1 MTRISQP
8 SSQSGEDDH
17 EPKPAQVSEPDP
29 QRAKWVISIAIILG
43 SLTTSV
49 MFGSVN
55 IALPTMMTSLRA
67 EVNQI
72 QWILTAF
79 MITRTVMMPTLGWVG
94 GMLGNRRLY
103 LGSLSFYL
111 LASGLC
117 GLAWNIE
124 SMIVFRI
131 MQAIGAGYLAPLS
144 LTILHETF
152 PANERGTAMGIFM
165 AGLSLGPAIGPWLG
179 GYFIEQVSWRWI
191 FYINIPIGLVALGT
205 AMVTLPEGKQE
216 RQKRTVDLLGLTT
229 MAVFVVSLLLAVSQA
244 RDYGWS
250 DPYIVSLLA
259 LSGLSLSAFIV
270 TELTDEMPL
279 VDLRIYANVQFIL
292 ASVVTFFNSLT
303 NFGMNFI
310 MTLFLQRAIGYNAQ
324 QAGEILLPSALMW
337 GVTSLFSGRLAD
349 KMEPRWL
356 ILGGSVMLALV
367 FYTFVTISVWSGMGF
382 IIVLMILRSL
392 ARGLIQSPIMT
403 LVMSSLPDD
412 HVRLGAGLRGL
423 LNSLG
428 GTFGVALAGYW
439 LQQRVAVRTRMLQE
453 NQHLEGFD
461 VEGLVGSVQEQLLLA
476 GDQVFSLPAK
486 TQVVLNRWLVQE
498 ATAFAYYDMFVM
510 TAVLVLLAAIPV
522 IWLRRRGG

>member
-1 MTRISQP
+1 
-8 SSQSGEDDH
+8 
-17 EPKPAQVSEPDP
+17 
-29 QRAKWVISIAIILG
+29 
-43 SLTTSV
+43 
-49 MFGSVN
+49 
-55 IALPTMMTSLRA
+55 
-67 EVNQI
+67 
-72 QWILTAF
+72 
-79 MITRTVMMPTLGWVG
+79 
-94 GMLGNRRLY
+94 
-103 LGSLSFYL
+103 
-111 LASGLC
+111 
-117 GLAWNIE
+117 
-124 SMIVFRI
+124 
-131 MQAIGAGYLAPLS
+131 
-144 LTILHETF
+144 
-152 PANERGTAMGIFM
+152 
-165 AGLSLGPAIGPWLG
+165 
-179 GYFIEQVSWRWI
+179 
-191 FYINIPIGLVALGT
+191 
-205 AMVTLPEGKQE
+205 
-216 RQKRTVDLLGLTT
+216 
-229 MAVFVVSLLLAVSQA
+229 
-244 RDYGWS
+244 
-250 DPYIVSLLA
+250 
-259 LSGLSLSAFIV
+259 
-270 TELTDEMPL
+270 
-279 VDLRIYANVQFIL
+279 
-292 ASVVTFFNSLT
+292 
-303 NFGMNFI
+303 
-310 MTLFLQRAIGYNAQ
+310 
-324 QAGEILLPSALMW
+324 
-337 GVTSLFSGRLAD
+337 
-349 KMEPRWL
+349 MEPRWL

>member
-1 MTRISQP
+1 MARISQP
-8 SSQSGEDDH
+8 ISQSGEDDLHPH
-17 EPKPAQVSEPDP
+17 ESEPNP
-29 QRAKWVISIAIILG
+29 YRAKWAISLAIILG

-55 IALPTMMTSLRA
+55 VALPTMMTSLRA

-72 QWILTAF
+72 QWVLTAF

-111 LASGLC
+111 LASGFC

-124 SMIVFRI
+124 SMIAFRI
-131 MQAIGAGYLAPLS
+131 MQAIGAGYLFPLS

-152 PANERGTAMGIFM
+152 PANERGTAMGVFM

-205 AMVTLPEGKQE
+205 AMATLPEGKTTP
-216 RQKRTVDLLGLTT
+216 QKRTVDLLGLMT

-244 RDYGWS
+244 RDYGWG
-250 DPYIVSLLA
+250 DPYIVSLLVM
-259 LSGLSLSAFIV
+259 SGISLGVFIV
-270 TELTDEMPL
+270 AELTDEMPL
-279 VDLRIYANVQFIL
+279 LDLRIYTNVQFVL

-303 NFGMNFI
+303 NFGMNFV
-310 MTLFLQRAIGYNAQ
+310 MTLFLQRAMGYNAQ

-337 GVTSLFSGRLAD
+337 GLTSLFSGRLAD

-356 ILGGSVMLALV
+356 ILGGSAILALV
-367 FYTFVTISVWSGMGF
+367 FYTFVTISVWSGMG
-382 IIVLMILRSL
+382 IIIFLMILRSL
-392 ARGLIQSPIMT
+392 ARGLIQSPIVA

-412 HVRLGAGLRGL
+412 QVRLGAGLRGL

-439 LQQRVAVRTRMLQE
+439 LQQRIAVRTHMLQE
-453 NQHLEGFD
+453 NQRLEGFD
-461 VEGLVGSVQEQLLLA
+461 GGAMVGAVQEQLLQA
-476 GDQVFSLPAK
+476 GDAAILLPTK
-486 TQVVLNRWLVQE
+486 TLMVLNRWLVQE
-498 ATAFAYYDMFVM
+498 AATLAYHDMFVI
-510 TAVLVLLAAIPV
+510 TAVLVLFAAIPV
-522 IWLRRRGG
+522 IWLRR

>member
-1 MTRISQP
+1 MARISQ
-8 SSQSGEDDH
+8 SAAQSGEDDVNRH
-17 EPKPAQVSEPDP
+17 GSEPDP
-29 QRAKWVISIAIILG
+29 QRAKWAISIAIILG

-55 IALPTMMTSLRA
+55 VALPTMMTSLRA

-72 QWILTAF
+72 QWVLTAF

-111 LASGLC
+111 LASGFC

-124 SMIVFRI
+124 SMIAFRI
-131 MQAIGAGYLAPLS
+131 MQAIGAGYLFPLS

-152 PANERGTAMGIFM
+152 PANERGTAMGVFM

-205 AMVTLPEGKQE
+205 AMVTLPEGKQVP
-216 RQKRTVDLLGLTT
+216 QKRRIDLLGLMT

-244 RDYGWS
+244 RDYGWG
-250 DPYIVSLLA
+250 DPYIVSLL
-259 LSGLSLSAFIV
+259 LVSGISLGIFIV
-270 TELTDEMPL
+270 VELTDSMPL
-279 VDLRIYANVQFIL
+279 VDLRIYANVQFVL
-292 ASVVTFFNSLT
+292 ASVVTFFNSLI

-310 MTLFLQRAIGYNAQ
+310 MTLFLQRAMGYNAQ

-337 GVTSLFSGRLAD
+337 GLTSLFSGRLAD

-356 ILGGSVMLALV
+356 ILGGSVILALV
-367 FYTFVTISVWSGMGF
+367 FYAFVTISVWSGVGV
-382 IIVLMILRSL
+382 IILLMILRSL
-392 ARGLIQSPIMT
+392 ARGLIQSPIVA

-412 HVRLGAGLRGL
+412 QVRLGAGLRGL

-428 GTFGVALAGYW
+428 GTFGVALAGYF
-439 LQQRVAVRTRMLQE
+439 LQQRVAVRTRMLRE
-453 NQHLEGFD
+453 NQYLDGFD
-461 VEGLVGSVQEQLLLA
+461 VGALVSGVQEQLIQA
-476 GDQVFSLPAK
+476 GDAAVWLPAK
-486 TQVVLNRWLVQE
+486 TQAVLNRWLVQE
-498 ATAFAYYDMFVM
+498 AAALAYHDMFVI

-522 IWLRRRGG
+522 IWLRRRDG